1 VVLKDESSYVHLK
14 NPYNVRVN
22 NVASPDFSEITSA
35 INCQLWG
42 KSTLAR
48 PEICGE
54 ENASVKLN
62 ASEQFDWQ
70 EGNSARLAW
79 YSKMKLHL
87 FTSCEGFTLRV
98 ICEAHLPK

>member
-1 VVLKDESSYVHLK
+1 VVLKDELSYVHLK

-22 NVASPDFSEITSA
+22 NVASTDFSEITSA

-42 KSTLAR
+42 KSTLSR